1 MQDVYAEMRIY
12 MNIIA
17 ADDEQYALDRL
28 MKAVKEAASERDEN
42 INIAAFLEPE
52 DVIEYA
58 KDNKTDVAFLDIEM
72 GGSISGIDVARQL
85 KLLNPKMNIIFVT
98 AYDQY
103 MSQAIKLRMSGYVEK
118 PVTKEKILIELE
130 DLKYPVQPIEAG
142 KVVVR
147 CFGNFE
153 VFVDGK
159 ILEFEKA
166 KTKEMLAYLIDRH
179 GSSVTT
185 GELRSVLW
193 EDATTDVN
201 TRSYLSKT
209 KKDLVLT
216 LKKTGIRDVFIET
229 RGKYSIDVTKITCD
243 YYNYINNLPD
253 GIRAYNGEYMS
264 QYSWGEIRNVNLQKN

>member
-1 MQDVYAEMRIY
+1 MDILV
-12 MNIIA
+12 
-17 ADDEQYALDRL
+17 ADDEQYALDN
-28 MKAVKEAASERDEN
+28 MVKTIEEACRERNDEFN
-42 INIAAFLEPE
+42 IKVFNEPE

-58 KDNKTDVAFLDIEM
+58 KNNKVDVAFLDIEM
-72 GGSISGIDVARQL
+72 GNMTGIEVAKQL
-85 KLLNPKMNIIFVT
+85 KLLYPKVNIVFVT

-118 PVTKEKILIELE
+118 PATKEKILVELE
-130 DLKYPVQPIEAG
+130 DLKYPVQPITAG
-142 KVVVR
+142 KVVVK

-185 GELRSVLW
+185 GELRSILW

-209 KKDLVLT
+209 KKDLVAT
-216 LKKTGIRDVFIET
+216 LKNAGIRDLFIEK
-229 RGKYSIDVTKITCD
+229 RGKYSIDTTKVTCD
-243 YYNYINNLPD
+243 YYNYIDNLPD
-253 GIRAYNGEYMS
+253 GVRAYNGEYMS
-264 QYSWGEIRNVNLQKN
+264 QYSWAEVKNVILQYNN

>member
-1 MQDVYAEMRIY
+1 
-12 MNIIA
+12 MNILV
-17 ADDEQYALDRL
+17 ADDEQYALDNL
-28 MKAVKEAASERDEN
+28 VKVIKEAGQEKNED
-42 INIAAFLEPE
+42 IDIAAFNEPE
-52 DVIEYA
+52 DIIEYA
-58 KDNKTDVAFLDIEM
+58 KDNRIDAAFLDIEM
-72 GGSISGIDVARQL
+72 GSMTGIEVAKQL
-85 KLLNPKMNIIFVT
+85 KILNPKINIIFVT

-118 PVTKEKILIELE
+118 PATKDKILVELE

-159 ILEFEKA
+159 ILEFDKA
-166 KTKEMLAYLIDRH
+166 KTKEMLAYLIDRQ

-185 GELRSVLW
+185 GELRSILW

-209 KKDLVLT
+209 KKDLVAT
-216 LKKTGIRDVFIET
+216 LKKAGIRDVFIET
-229 RGKYSIDVTKITCD
+229 RGKYSVDVSKITCD
-243 YYNYINNLPD
+243 YYNYINDLPD
-253 GIRAYNGEYMS
+253 GVRAYNGEYMS
-264 QYSWGEIRNVNLQKN
+264 QYSWGEVKNVILRNHK

>member
-1 MQDVYAEMRIY
+1 
-12 MNIIA
+12 MNILV
-17 ADDEQYALDRL
+17 ADDEQYALDNL
-28 MKAVKEAASERDEN
+28 VKIIKETEYEKKEN
-42 INIAAFLEPE
+42 VNIAAFSEPE
-52 DVIEYA
+52 EIAEYA
-58 KDNKTDVAFLDIEM
+58 KDNKVDVAFLDVEM
-72 GGSISGIDVARQL
+72 GSMTGIEVAKQL
-85 KLLNPKMNIIFVT
+85 KQLNPKVNIVFVT

-118 PVTKEKILIELE
+118 PVTKEKIQIELE

-142 KVVVR
+142 KIVVR

-166 KTKEMLAYLIDRH
+166 KTKEMLAYLIDRY

-209 KKDLVLT
+209 KKDLVAT
-216 LKKTGIRDVFIET
+216 LKKAGIRDLFIET
-229 RGKYSIDVTKITCD
+229 RGKYSIDVSKITCD
-243 YYNYINNLPD
+243 YYNYINDLPD

-264 QYSWGEIRNVNLQKN
+264 QYSWGEIKNSMLQNR